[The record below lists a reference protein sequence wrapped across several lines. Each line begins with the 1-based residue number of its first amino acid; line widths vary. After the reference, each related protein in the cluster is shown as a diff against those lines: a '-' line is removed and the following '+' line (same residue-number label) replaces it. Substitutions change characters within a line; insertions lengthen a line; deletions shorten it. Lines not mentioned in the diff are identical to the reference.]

1 MSYPITYEAHFES
14 KIQYS
19 LETTDNPF
27 ENNES
32 IFLSTETRKERRKKG
47 KKRKGRFSYKQ
58 EYLDPDIQA
67 ELDKGNIVEII

>member
-1 MSYPITYEAHFES
+1 M
-14 KIQYS
+14 
-19 LETTDNPF
+19 
-27 ENNES
+27 
-32 IFLSTETRKERRKKG
+32 FLSTETRKEQRKKG